1 MKRFHLHNRFEDKL
15 KYKVEDFELVPSENI
30 WNNIEAELDAS
41 KKKGK
46 LLVAV
51 LASTLLITSTAA
63 GLYFGGVFDG
73 NSTKTQLAEN
83 ATETQMG
90 NTATNKM
97 DTPDG
102 NYVNGSGA
110 DVLNTQEPVGNG
122 NTEGNNAQANNNSR
136 AVSQTPRQVDNR
148 LVDMFARIRG
158 ERNNLEREGDIDGGI
173 GEQGYPGGNRINNSI
188 VNTKKEDEV
197 ETSIETK
204 KEQNLSMPIGYNP
217 ADGRNV
223 EQKIKGV
230 TKEDILADADSRKPF
245 EIKKPKGS
253 KKHAKTHETNFFY
266 GFSISPQYAY
276 RKYNEYQGSLQ
287 SIKDFRNQTDG
298 SIFGYTV
305 GGDMYY
311 NFKHSGLFL
320 GLGLYYTSMGE
331 NIAVANVNDN
341 GVPKTIAAEDTRAR
355 NTYNFIDIPLTATF
369 RLNENSRG
377 PKLDLKAGLVYSKLS
392 KVDALLYDYVN
403 EEYKPVFDKAAPQ
416 LNPNNVSAMFGVSAV
431 VPLDNRDKNIL
442 TVGPMLRYN
451 LLSTFADTYTA
462 KQRNFNLGVQVSYII
477 RLDN

>member
-15 KYKVEDFELVPSENI
+15 KYKVEDFELVPSDNI

-41 KKKGK
+41 SKKGK
-46 LLVAV
+46 YLVAV
-51 LASTLLITSTAA
+51 LVSTLLITATTA
-63 GLYFGGVFDG
+63 GLYFGGVFDS
-73 NSTKTQLAEN
+73 NSTSTQLAEN

-102 NYVNGSGA
+102 NHINGSGA
-110 DVLNTQEPVGNG
+110 DVLNTQEPVSND
-122 NTEGNNAQANNNSR
+122 NTIGNNVQVNNNSR
-136 AVSQTPRQVDNR
+136 AVSQTPRQLDNR

-158 ERNNLEREGDIDGGI
+158 ERSSLGREEAPGL
-173 GEQGYPGGNRINNSI
+173 GEQGYPGENHFNRPVVNNP
-188 VNTKKEDEV
+188 KEDNT
-197 ETSIETK
+197 ETAIEKK
-204 KEQNLSMPIGYNP
+204 KEQEVVSMPVGFNTK
-217 ADGRNV
+217 DGRSV
-223 EQKIKGV
+223 EQRIIGLS
-230 TKEDILADADSRKPF
+230 KEEILADANNTKPF
-245 EIKKPKGS
+245 EVKKPTDRKRV
-253 KKHAKTHETNFFY
+253 KKTHETNFFY
-266 GFSISPQYAY
+266 GFSASPQYSY
-276 RKYNEYQGSLQ
+276 RKYNEYAGNLQ

-298 SIFGYTV
+298 SILGYTV
-305 GGDMYY
+305 GADVYY

-320 GLGLYYTSMGE
+320 GLGLYYTRMGE

-341 GVPKTIAAEDTRAR
+341 GVPKVIAAEDGRAR
-355 NTYNFIDIPLTATF
+355 NVYNFIDIPLTATF